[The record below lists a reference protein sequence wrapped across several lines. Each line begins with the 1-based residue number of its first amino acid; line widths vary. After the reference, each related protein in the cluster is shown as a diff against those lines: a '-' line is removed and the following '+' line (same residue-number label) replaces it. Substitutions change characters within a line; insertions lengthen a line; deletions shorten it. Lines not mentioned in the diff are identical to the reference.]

1 MHAVGYVVPSW
12 SPTRLADGQIALRTM
27 SWSIDTMTV
36 WATTALV
43 ALDRCATQHLFDRR
57 QVAHQSAAAF
67 AQGRSGECLQVHRTE
82 SEICPIESELD
93 SSVNPESGQPERGN
107 ELGELNQTEG

>member
-43 ALDRCATQHLFDRR
+43 ALDQCATQHLFDRR
-57 QVAHQSAAAF
+57 QVLRPFPQAGTGIGRKCSVTRPTAVQAGALAWQFATERQSLRVDA
-67 AQGRSGECLQVHRTE
+67 G
-82 SEICPIESELD
+82 
-93 SSVNPESGQPERGN
+93 
-107 ELGELNQTEG
+107 